1 VLLSRRIRVFA
12 YCEPVDMRKS
22 FNTLAALVKQMGQDL
37 LKGDAFLFVSRR
49 RNRAKVLWFD
59 GTGLCLLAKRLEK
72 GKFAAAWERAGE
84 FRMAESESDSKA
96 ESPMTVSE
104 LSLYLEGCE
113 LVGKQRLSPPEY
125 VHEID
130 GRVFENARKK
140 QGGMNR

>member
-1 VLLSRRIRVFA
+1 MLLSRRIRVFA

-59 GTGLCLLAKRLEK
+59 GTGLCILAKRMEK
-72 GKFAAAWERAGE
+72 GKFAAVWERARG
-84 FRMAESESDSKA
+84 FRNAGSESASKA
-96 ESPMTVSE
+96 ESAMTVSE

-113 LVGKQRLSPPEY
+113 VVGRQRLSPPEY
-125 VHEID
+125 QHELD
-130 GRVFENARKK
+130 GRVFERAREK
-140 QGGMNR
+140 QQQMT